1 MARDNQDDGKSLLEL
16 GSAGRDP
23 VDKLDEHNSDES
35 FTAEHKK
42 AIALDQVRRA
52 VRRYGED
59 GIAVSDLEEVTDL
72 SRKTVQRHLD
82 TLCNLREVYR
92 QKKGKQM
99 YLYYPNGKPLHGVGT
114 ERIECDD
121 GDTILEVQLAQGK
134 NDDLFFHVT
143 EKRFSLLEGETT
155 EGAIVF
161 PLDSVDELF
170 ESLNELSEKITD
182 SDDHQ

>member
-1 MARDNQDDGKSLLEL
+1 MVDDTSDESKSLLEL

-23 VDKLDEHNSDES
+23 VDELDDHNSDES

-59 GIAVSDLEEVTDL
+59 GVAVSDLTDLTDL

-134 NDDLFFHVT
+134 DDDLFFHVT

-155 EGAIVF
+155 EGAVVI
-161 PLDSVDELF
+161 PKDNMDELF
-170 ESLNELSEKITD
+170 ESMNALSDKVTE
-182 SDDHQ
+182 SDEYE